1 MTRYYVQAGDEVLAI
16 DVEEDGEQLVVKLGD
31 RRLRADLRKV
41 SDPSLYSLIVDNQ
54 SFEVLVEPAEP
65 GSDEFDVLVEADHY
79 RLLVQDEWARR
90 LATIQRRSRVPE
102 GELAVKAPMPGV
114 VLALEVA
121 AGDHVKHGQGLL
133 VLGAMKMEN
142 QIKSPRDGVVKS
154 IAVEPGD
161 TVEQGRALLVLA

>member
-1 MTRYYVQAGDEVLAI
+1 MTRYYVQAADDLLAI
-16 DVEEDGEQLVVKLGD
+16 DVEEDGEQLVVKLGEH
-31 RRLRADLRKV
+31 RLRVDLRKV

-54 SFEVLVEPAEP
+54 SFELLVEPAEA
-65 GSDEFDVLVEADHY
+65 GSDEYDVLVEGDHY

-114 VLALEVA
+114 VLGLEVA
-121 AGDHVKHGQGLL
+121 VGDHVKHGQGLL

-142 QIKSPRDGVVKS
+142 QIKSPREGVVKS

>member
-1 MTRYYVQAGDEVLAI
+1 MTRYYVQAADEVLAI
-16 DVEEDGEQLVVKLGD
+16 DVEEDGEQLIVRLGD
-31 RRLRADLRKV
+31 RRLHVDLRKV
-41 SDPSLYSLIVDNQ
+41 SDPSLFSLIVDNQ
-54 SFEVLVEPAEP
+54 SFELLVEPAEP
-65 GSDEFDVLVEADHY
+65 GSDEFDVLVEGDHY

-154 IAVEPGD
+154 IFIEPGD
-161 TVEQGRALLVLA
+161 IVEQGKALLVLA